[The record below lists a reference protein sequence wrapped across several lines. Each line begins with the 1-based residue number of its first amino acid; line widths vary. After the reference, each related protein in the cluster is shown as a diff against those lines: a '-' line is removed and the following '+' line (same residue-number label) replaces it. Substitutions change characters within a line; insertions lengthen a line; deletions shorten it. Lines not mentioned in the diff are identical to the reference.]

1 MNKTYWLL
9 VIFLIGSILEMLRRQ
24 VLREK
29 YAIVWLTLAIFV
41 IAGALNPN
49 FLNNVSNLLGFQV
62 FSNFILL
69 MFGLVNLL
77 IIMQLSISISKS
89 ENQIQ
94 SLAEE
99 LALLKSSKKQSE

>member
-1 MNKTYWLL
+1 
-9 VIFLIGSILEMLRRQ
+9 MLRRQ

-29 YAIVWLTLAIFV
+29 YAVVWLTMAIIV
-41 IAGALNPN
+41 VVGALNPN
-49 FLNNVSNLLGFQV
+49 ILSRLSSFLGFQV

-69 MFGLVNLL
+69 TFGLVNLF
-77 IIMQLSISISKS
+77 IIMQLSISISRS

-99 LALLKSSKKQSE
+99 LALLKSSINQSD

>member
-1 MNKTYWLL
+1 
-9 VIFLIGSILEMLRRQ
+9 MLRRQ

-29 YAIVWLTLAIFV
+29 YAFVWLTIAIIV
-41 IAGALNPN
+41 VLGALNPN
-49 FLNNVSNLLGFQV
+49 LLNKLSSLLGFQV

-69 MFGLVNLL
+69 TFGLVNLL
-77 IIMQLSISISKS
+77 IIMQLSISISRS

-99 LALLKSSKKQSE
+99 LALLKSSINQSE

>member
-1 MNKTYWLL
+1 
-9 VIFLIGSILEMLRRQ
+9 MLRRQ

-29 YAIVWLTLAIFV
+29 YAIVWLTLAILV
-41 IAGALNPN
+41 IVGTLNPN